1 MDLTLSGLEAASSV
15 VHLAPQPV
23 ARSMARGLAFAAART
38 SPESRRIVARHLNRV
53 RGDQPNRLLRER
65 DIQKVFDSYARYWL
79 DVFRLPD
86 MSDEAV
92 SREFKVEGY
101 ENISDAL
108 EGDTAPIIGLPHL
121 GSWEWATRW
130 LTARDHKVAAVVED
144 LDSPGLSEWFRDF
157 RESMGVN
164 VIPLDRSAGNKVAVA
179 LKHGELTCLVCDRD
193 LSGTGVEVEFFGE
206 VTRLPGGPAL
216 MALRTGAPL
225 IPMAIYIEGRGV
237 RAVIREP
244 LDTTRRGRL
253 RDDVTRITQDLAREL
268 EILIRRD
275 PYQWHLLQPNWP
287 SDYEAL
293 GLEPA

>member
-1 MDLTLSGLEAASSV
+1 MDLTVSGLEAASSV
-15 VHLAPQPV
+15 VKRAPEPV
-23 ARSMARGLAFAAART
+23 ARSMARGLAFAAARA
-38 SPESRRIVARHLNRV
+38 SPESRRVVARHLSRV
-53 RGDQPNRLLRER
+53 RGDQPNRILRER
-65 DIQKVFDSYARYWL
+65 DVQKVFDSYAQYWL

-86 MSDEAV
+86 MSDEAIT
-92 SREFKVEGY
+92 RRFKIEGY
-101 ENISDAL
+101 ENISNAL
-108 EGDTAPIIGLPHL
+108 EGDGAPIVGLPHL

-130 LTARDHKVAAVVED
+130 LSDRGHGVSAVVED

-164 VIPLDRSAGNKVAVA
+164 VIPLDRGAGNNVAAA
-179 LKHGELTCLVCDRD
+179 LKRGDLVCLVCDRD
-193 LSGTGVEVEFFGE
+193 LSGAGIEVEFFGE

-225 IPMAIYIEGRGV
+225 IAGAIYIEGRGV
-237 RAVIREP
+237 RAVMREP

-293 GLEPA
+293 GLDPA